1 MKSPADDLAGFLE
14 SKGIGSRRATAGWNI
29 SVGTEPAAPTTAVTL
44 YDTGGGAPDTG
55 ELDVFNPTVQ
65 VRVRGNSYPEAYA
78 KANDV
83 MKALILAP
91 VMTLNGSRYAFIVAE
106 TDILSLGKDENDKDI
121 FTANFRAMR
130 Q

>member
-78 KANDV
+78 KARDV
-83 MKALILAP
+83 HAGVDPRARDDTERFKVRVHNGGDRYP
-91 VMTLNGSRYAFIVAE
+91 VT
-106 TDILSLGKDENDKDI
+106 
-121 FTANFRAMR
+121 R
-130 Q
+130 QGRER